1 MPSSFILPTAHPQA
15 VEGGEDFIFKESH
28 QKFAND
34 SFLYHINPIVFFQ
47 KRSELMERFSRPSL
61 KIMGILFWVLFLAG
75 CVVGRYYEGPK
86 IPPDKIKEIKPG
98 VTTKEEIISWFGPP
112 QNYISP
118 TVFNEI
124 LREMDVTREPLTN
137 YPFANILSYQYNRG
151 NIRAIVLVL
160 FNFVEAKVKSD
171 HLVIFLD
178 ENERVKYYG
187 FHKGTEEL
195 Q

>member
-1 MPSSFILPTAHPQA
+1 
-15 VEGGEDFIFKESH
+15 
-28 QKFAND
+28 
-34 SFLYHINPIVFFQ
+34 
-47 KRSELMERFSRPSL
+47 MERFSRLSL
-61 KIMGILFWVLFLAG
+61 TIMGILFLALFLEG

-86 IPPDKIKEIKPG
+86 ISPEKIKEIKPG
-98 VTTKEEIISWFGPP
+98 ITTKEEIISWFGPP

-151 NIRAIVLVL
+151 NIRAIVLIL

-178 ENERVKYYG
+178 ENDRVKYYG